1 MTQQQIAERY
11 VDTAGIKAR
20 ILEDGVGAPVF
31 LFHGGALGSS
41 ANVWERNLP
50 VLADGGLRPIAVD
63 LPAYGRTEIPPEFT
77 LAYRRRFVLGIMD
90 ALGIERAGL
99 VGHSSAGGLVVSL
112 GLENPD
118 RLSGVMVLGTGSL
131 LPPLDGESG
140 GGGDGDGP
148 QGREPT
154 IDHARAVLE
163 EQLFDHSLITPEV
176 VEARWQMR
184 AARLNDE
191 QRARSRADRAAD
203 AAAGVPLRERL
214 AQIKVPF
221 MMMYGA
227 DDRPTTPRQVGLL
240 RQRYPRLDVRLLER
254 CRHIIQWDRADA
266 FNTAATTFFNR

>member
-1 MTQQQIAERY
+1 
-11 VDTAGIKAR
+11 
-20 ILEDGVGAPVF
+20 
-31 LFHGGALGSS
+31 
-41 ANVWERNLP
+41 
-50 VLADGGLRPIAVD
+50 
-63 LPAYGRTEIPPEFT
+63 
-77 LAYRRRFVLGIMD
+77 MD

-99 VGHSSAGGLVVSL
+99 VGHSSAGSLVVSL

-131 LPPLDGESG
+131 LPPLPEGEGG
-140 GGGDGDGP
+140 GGGDDGP

-154 IDHARAVLE
+154 IDDARAVLE

-184 AARLNDE
+184 AARLSDE

-227 DDRPTTPRQVGLL
+227 DDRPTTAQQVRLL
-240 RQRYPRLDVRLLER
+240 RQRYPRLDVRLLTH

>member
-11 VDTAGIKAR
+11 VETAGIKAR
-20 ILEDGVGAPVF
+20 ILEEGAGTPVF

-50 VLADGGLRPIAVD
+50 VLADAGLRGIAVD
-63 LPAYGRTEIPPEFT
+63 LPAYGRTEVPPEFT
-77 LAYRRRFVLGIMD
+77 LAYRRSFVLGLMD
-90 ALGIERAGL
+90 ALGLEKAGL
-99 VGHSSAGGLVVSL
+99 IGHSSAGSLVVSL
-112 GLENPD
+112 ALENAD
-118 RLSGVMVLGTGSL
+118 RLLGVMVLGTGSL
-131 LPPLDGESG
+131 LPPLPDGEAG
-140 GGGDGDGP
+140 GGGDDGP

-154 IDHARAVLE
+154 IDDARAVLE
-163 EQLFDHSLITPEV
+163 EQLFDHSLITAEV
-176 VEARWQMR
+176 VEARWRMR
-184 AARLNDE
+184 AARLTDE

-203 AAAGVPLRERL
+203 AAQGVPLRERL

-227 DDRPTTPRQVGLL
+227 DDRPTTAKQVGLL
-240 RQRYPRLDVRLLER
+240 RQRYPRLDVRLLSH